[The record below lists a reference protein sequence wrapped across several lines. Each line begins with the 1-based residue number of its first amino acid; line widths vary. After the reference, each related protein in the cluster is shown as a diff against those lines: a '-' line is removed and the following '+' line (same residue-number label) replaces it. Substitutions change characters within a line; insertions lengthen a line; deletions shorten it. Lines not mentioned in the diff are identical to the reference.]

1 MFRFFEKK
9 RQPVEFIVA
18 GLGNPGEK
26 YAATRHNAGFMC
38 VDFICDSLSVK
49 PKKYQFKALTCRA
62 DIDGHGVLII
72 KPQTFMNLS
81 GEAVSEAASFYKLPP
96 EKVVVI
102 CDDVSFDAGGMRVR
116 PSGSDGGHNGLKS
129 IAEHLKSENY
139 PRIKLGVGKK
149 PEQYDL
155 ADWVLS
161 TLPKADREAL
171 SGRFFDAYEALK
183 RIIAG
188 DMQAAQALNR
198 KQ

>member
-9 RQPVEFIVA
+9 RQAVEFIVA
-18 GLGNPGEK
+18 GLGNPGAK
-26 YAATRHNAGFMC
+26 YEATRHNAGFMC
-38 VDFICDSLSVK
+38 ADFICDRLAVK

-62 DIDGHGVLII
+62 EIEGRGVLII
-72 KPQTFMNLS
+72 KPQTFMNES
-81 GEAVSEAASFYKLPP
+81 GEAVAEAASFYKIPP
-96 EKVVVI
+96 ERVIVI

-129 IAEHLKSENY
+129 IAGRLKSENY

-155 ADWVLS
+155 AAWVLA
-161 TLPKADREAL
+161 TLPGADREAL
-171 SGRFFDAYEALK
+171 AERFPDAFEALK
-183 RIIAG
+183 RIVCG